1 MGWGKKKKA
10 VCISFLGCLMG
21 RGEKGGGGGGA
32 AKKRRRT
39 ELVVVGLSHFYVS
52 LWWCV
57 EGKGEKKGG
66 GETGKFLLIKQRF
79 R

>member
-1 MGWGKKKKA
+1 MGEKEK
-10 VCISFLGCLMG
+10 GCLHFISRRSDG
-21 RGEKGGGGGGA
+21 RGRERKRRGGA